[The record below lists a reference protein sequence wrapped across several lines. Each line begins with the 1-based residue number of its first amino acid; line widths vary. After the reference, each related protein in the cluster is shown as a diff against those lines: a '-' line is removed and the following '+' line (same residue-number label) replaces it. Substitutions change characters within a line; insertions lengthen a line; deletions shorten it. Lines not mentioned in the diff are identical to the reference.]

1 MVFSILDCLMM
12 TIGNALFEEDKDFY
26 CIDDSTVIASNNSGA
41 GFLLVY
47 CILLISYS
55 LMLWVI
61 FYKLPS
67 SYGLIA
73 IRTE

>member
-1 MVFSILDCLMM
+1 MVFSVLDFLMM
-12 TIGNALFEEDKDFY
+12 TIGNELFEEDTDFY
-26 CIDDSTVIASNNSGA
+26 CVDDSMVIASNNNGA
-41 GFLLVY
+41 GFLLIY

-73 IRTE
+73 VRTE